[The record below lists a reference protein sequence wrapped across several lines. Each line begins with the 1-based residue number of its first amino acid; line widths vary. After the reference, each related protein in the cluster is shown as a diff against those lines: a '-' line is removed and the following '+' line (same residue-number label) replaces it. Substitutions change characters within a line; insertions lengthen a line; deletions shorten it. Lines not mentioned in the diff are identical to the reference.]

1 MGLEETEH
9 PNIKKAIRATK
20 AAFLICG
27 LGISSWAPM
36 VPYAKERLGINDAD
50 LGLLLLLLG
59 LGAIIMMPIT
69 GILSTKYGSR
79 KIILIGAV
87 VIAAMLPLLM
97 LVTSTYLMAVVM
109 LIFGSGM
116 GMIDAAMNA
125 HGVQVQNAY
134 RKPIMSSLHG
144 LYSVGGLFGAL
155 GIGLLMKW
163 GLTPTLAAMGI
174 ATLLIIIIST
184 NYKYLFNKETEHHIA
199 RKFNTA
205 KTETKSNTKLWF
217 NSKILFIGAMCFIAF
232 LSEGAVLDWSA
243 LFLQAERGVS
253 NEMSGVG
260 YAAFS
265 VAMATMRL
273 FGDRIVSRFNGRIVV
288 IAGSLLAALGLALV
302 IFTPWVVTALL
313 GFVLWGLGAANI
325 VPVFFSEG
333 GRMKN
338 VPATIAIPAI
348 TTVGYAGLL
357 AGPAML
363 GFISNAYTLST
374 AFIFCGV
381 LLLIMAIIYIFKG
394 NKDLKEN

>member
-1 MGLEETEH
+1 MELEVEQSA
-9 PNIKKAIRATK
+9 IKKAIRATK

-79 KIILIGAV
+79 KIILV
-87 VIAAMLPLLM
+87 AAILLAATLPLLM
-97 LVTSTYLMAVVM
+97 FITSTPLMAAVM
-109 LIFGSGM
+109 LFFGAAM

-134 RKPIMSSLHG
+134 KKPIMSSLHG

-163 GLTPTLAAMGI
+163 GLTPTTAAIGI
-174 ATLLIIIIST
+174 STLLVIIILS
-184 NYKYLFNKETEHHIA
+184 NYKYLFDKETEHQIA
-199 RKFNTA
+199 HEFNTA
-205 KTETKSNTKLWF
+205 KSETKSNTKLWL
-217 NSKILFIGAMCFIAF
+217 NKKILFIGAMCFIAF

-288 IAGSLLAALGLALV
+288 IGGSLLAALGLSLV
-302 IFTPWVVTALL
+302 VFTPWVATALL
-313 GFVLWGLGAANI
+313 GFILWGFGAANI

-363 GFISNAYTLST
+363 GFISNAYTLAT
-374 AFIFCGV
+374 AFVFCGV
-381 LLLIMAIIYIFKG
+381 LLLLMAVTYVFKG
-394 NKDLKEN
+394 RN

>member
-1 MGLEETEH
+1 MELNDT
-9 PNIKKAIRATK
+9 NQLSVKKAIRATK

-36 VPYAKERLGINDAD
+36 VPYAKERLSINDAD

-87 VIAAMLPLLM
+87 IIAAMLPLLM
-97 LVTSTYLMAVVM
+97 LISSTYLMAAVM

-125 HGVQVQNAY
+125 HGVQVQNAN

-163 GLTPTLAAMGI
+163 GLSPALAAVGI
-174 ATLLIIIIST
+174 STLLIIIIAL
-184 NYKYLFNKETEHHIA
+184 NYKHLFSKETEQRIA
-199 RKFNTA
+199 HEFNTA

-273 FGDRIVSRFNGRIVV
+273 FGDKIVSRFNGRIVV
-288 IAGSLLAALGLALV
+288 ISGSLLAALGLTLV
-302 IFTPWVVTALL
+302 VFTPWVATALL

-348 TTVGYAGLL
+348 TTIGYAGLL

-381 LLLIMAIIYIFKG
+381 LLLVMAMIYIFKG
-394 NKDLKEN
+394 NQQ